1 MFVVLV
7 FVSATL
13 CSPHASLSVSAH
25 QCKAWLVQSIPT
37 DMPHL
42 PRVSGVLST
51 GDVFRWLAQNSS
63 HKLDIIA
70 QYWQLNAQP
79 EDPRSGDYGYSKA
92 DMSRFG
98 AAQGSQVYKAIE
110 DAADRNVSIRLVSHS
125 GVYPDFTK
133 EPSNLA
139 SRRPNVKNVTLLHS
153 EWWGSGIVHAKV
165 WISNRQDVYIGSA
178 NNDWKSLTQVKE
190 VGIYLVGCPKIA
202 KKVEA
207 YFENLWQLAHLS
219 SSAYTKTVWD
229 QQWQVERKV
238 PCWSRFVD
246 SEERCWSP
254 LDDHFVR
261 IPHVAG
267 YPTLSHPH
275 MFKLPIQ
282 SPGQNYSTLQPE
294 FSYLSFAPPELSF
307 GKIPAR

>member
-1 MFVVLV
+1 MEVSSGNRSRISRTMFVVLV

-51 GDVFRWLAQNSS
+51 GNNIIYINMLFCFYVCQKCILILGFVFFFFFGLGDVFRWLAQNSS

-110 DAADRNVSIRLVSHS
+110 DAADRNVSIRYNTQLNSM
-125 GVYPDFTK
+125 
-133 EPSNLA
+133 
-139 SRRPNVKNVTLLHS
+139 
-153 EWWGSGIVHAKV
+153 HA
-165 WISNRQDVYIGSA
+165 
-178 NNDWKSLTQVKE
+178 T
-190 VGIYLVGCPKIA
+190 
-202 KKVEA
+202 
-207 YFENLWQLAHLS
+207 FQLFLS
-219 SSAYTKTVWD
+219 I
-229 QQWQVERKV
+229 
-238 PCWSRFVD
+238 F
-246 SEERCWSP
+246 
-254 LDDHFVR
+254 F
-261 IPHVAG
+261 I
-267 YPTLSHPH
+267 
-275 MFKLPIQ
+275 
-282 SPGQNYSTLQPE
+282 
-294 FSYLSFAPPELSF
+294 
-307 GKIPAR
+307 